1 MDPATLECL
10 ALMDFPQLNCSLCLS
25 NNRQCTTSVAR
36 SGMKLSENLESN
48 IDQLVTEAFAELH
61 PSRPFIPGETNIPVT
76 GKVFGQE
83 ELRAATKASLDF
95 WLTSGP
101 YTEQFE
107 SRFAKVVGMRHAFMV
122 NSGSSA
128 NLLALSSL
136 TSPAHGERTLKPG
149 NEVITVAA
157 GFPTTVTPILQNG
170 LVPVYVDVDPETYVA
185 IDEQMEAAVSSS
197 TKAIMMAHTLGN
209 PFNLDFVQD
218 LAKKHNLW
226 LIEDSCDGLGG
237 TYRGQTLGSFGDLS
251 TFSFYPAHH
260 ITTGEGGAVLVKKVA
275 HKRIVESFRDW
286 GRDCWCAPGCDNT
299 CLKRYEWILGEL
311 PEGYDHKYTY
321 SHLGYNLKSGD
332 IQAAIGLEQ
341 LDRLETFI
349 ELRRRNWA
357 YLLNGLK
364 DLEEYFV
371 LPKATENSVPSW
383 FGFALTVKPG
393 APKTRNQI
401 VQELNDKKIGTR
413 LLFGGNL
420 LRQPAFISAPRR
432 VISNL
437 ENTDRIMNDTFWIG
451 VWPGLS
457 IEMLDYMI
465 TTSHEMFEKS

>member
-1 MDPATLECL
+1 MSKELE
-10 ALMDFPQLNCSLCLS
+10 AGI
-25 NNRQCTTSVAR
+25 NRLV
-36 SGMKLSENLESN
+36 SEA
-48 IDQLVTEAFAELH
+48 VTELH
-61 PSRPFIPGETNIPVT
+61 PAKLFIAGESNIPVT
-76 GKVFGQE
+76 GKVFGSA

-95 WLTSGP
+95 WLTAGP
-101 YTEQFE
+101 YTEEFE
-107 SRFAKVVGMRHAFMV
+107 SRFAKVVGMRQAFMV

-136 TSPAHGERTLKPG
+136 TSAAHGDRALKPG
-149 NEVITVAA
+149 DEVITVAV

-170 LVPVYVDVDPETYVA
+170 LVPVYVDVAPETYVA
-185 IDEQMEAAVSSS
+185 IDEQLEAAVSPK

-209 PFNLDFVQD
+209 PFNLDFVQA

-226 LIEDSCDGLGG
+226 LIEDSCDALGG
-237 TYRGQTLGSFGDLS
+237 TYSGQNLGSFGDLS

-260 ITTGEGGAVLVKKVA
+260 ITTGEGGAVLIKKVL

-299 CLKRYEWILGEL
+299 CLKRYEWTLGEL

-332 IQAAIGLEQ
+332 IQAAIGLAQ
-341 LDRLETFI
+341 LDRLDSFI
-349 ELRRRNWA
+349 ELRRRNWK
-357 YLLNGLK
+357 YLEVGLK
-364 DLEEYFV
+364 NLEEFLV
-371 LPKATENSVPSW
+371 LPKATDNSDPSW
-383 FGFALTVKPG
+383 FGFALTVKPNS
-393 APKTRNQI
+393 PRTRNEI
-401 VQELNDKKIGTR
+401 VQELNERKIGTR

-420 LRQPAFISAPRR
+420 LRQPAFIGTPRR
-432 VISNL
+432 VIGKL

-457 IEMLDYMI
+457 LEMLDYVI
-465 TTSHEMFEKS
+465 ASLYETLKVK